1 MGKLVVMVVLCMF
14 LSTRARLGEFRLIF
28 GMMEGKSIYKGDGTD
43 VNCGSLRGNSPKWEY
58 GSTD

>member
-1 MGKLVVMVVLCMF
+1 MAVMVVLCIS
-14 LSTRARLGEFRLIF
+14 LSTRTRDDGFRLIF

-43 VNCGSLRGNSPKWEY
+43 VNCGSLRGNSSKWEY